1 MTENGAVQT
10 GTVHPA
16 RESISHPYAPIPNA
30 SNVTSNA
37 NEGFRDTILGT
48 KVADS
53 PLSRGTESEEEGF
66 FDRKDSKG
74 TSGMSW
80 I

>member
-30 SNVTSNA
+30 SNVTSDA
-37 NEGFRDTILGT
+37 NEGFRGIISST
-48 KVADS
+48 KLADS
-53 PLSRGTESEEEGF
+53 PLSRGTESEGEGV
-66 FDRKDSKG
+66 FDRKDSKD
-74 TSGMSW
+74 TSGMS
-80 I
+80 